1 MIFKRIKF
9 KLINTYLSSSR
20 MGLFRDNETQFKWN
34 ITRLRIPVGRKRTSR
49 PF

>member
-20 MGLFRDNETQFKWN
+20 MGLFRDNETTIQMEHNKVKN
-34 ITRLRIPVGRKRTSR
+34 PSGYEANQ
-49 PF
+49 